1 MPVVKHIRHV
11 LSVLDVERPLRTRRG
26 HRCLQAIFA
35 ASDQGPRH
43 PATSRVSLNY
53 PHNHI
58 HRMALLVRTITPQ
71 LKGVLSSPRL
81 IGRGVTLASIG
92 LTIAFAIIVLH
103 HLDIRPR
110 TDDAIVTANTIQVAP
125 EIIGRIAT
133 LNVKDDA
140 SVRKGDILFTIESER
155 FELNLAQAKAQVQS
169 LEAQIGLTN
178 RRVSSEVTAVSVAQA
193 HANAVRAR
201 LKDATDTLNRLEP
214 LLPDRYVTPQQI
226 DQARTIK
233 ATAESELNAALSA
246 TLQTRQAVGDA
257 NALIAQLEGARA
269 LVGLAERDLRNTVVR
284 APFDGRIVGVTT
296 SVGQLVSPAK
306 ALFTLID
313 ISQWFIVADFRETD
327 LKTIHEGEKVTGYVL
342 SAPKV
347 HLEGRVESVGSAVAE
362 LENLSIA
369 GVPPVARDLN
379 WIRIAQRFPVRI
391 ALEHPPEGLMRI
403 GASAVAVIHHDRE

>member
-1 MPVVKHIRHV
+1 M
-11 LSVLDVERPLRTRRG
+11 
-26 HRCLQAIFA
+26 A
-35 ASDQGPRH
+35 A
-43 PATSRVSLNY
+43 
-53 PHNHI
+53 
-58 HRMALLVRTITPQ
+58 Q
-71 LKGVLSSPRL
+71 LKGVVASPRL
-81 IGRGVTLASIG
+81 LGRVVTITSII
-92 LTIAFAIIVLH
+92 LTIALAIVVLH
-103 HLDIRPR
+103 HLDVRPR

-140 SVRKGDILFTIESER
+140 CVRKGDILFTIESER
-155 FELNLAQAKAQVQS
+155 YDLNLAQARAQVQS

-178 RRVSSEVTAVSVAQA
+178 RRDRRVSSEVTAISVSKAQA
-193 HANAVRAR
+193 DAVRAR
-201 LKDATDTLNRLEP
+201 LKDATDTLKRLEP

-226 DQARTIK
+226 DQARTLR

-246 TLQTRQAVGDA
+246 TRQTRQAVGDA

-296 SVGQLVSPAK
+296 SVGQIVSPAR

-313 ISQWFIVADFRETD
+313 TSQWFIMADFRETD
-327 LKTIHEGEKVTGYVL
+327 LQRIHEGETVTGYVM

-347 HLEGRVESVGSAVAE
+347 HLQGRVESVGSAVAE

-391 ALEHPPEGLMRI
+391 ALAHPPEDLMRI
-403 GASAVAVIHHDRE
+403 GASAVAIIHHDPE